1 MSASMLSNLMISL
14 SNNIMSYIIKMCLN
28 FVTNLLNNFFYD
40 AFAVETNFYDMV
52 NRNSFNIVNLYHA
65 IYIFAISL
73 LILFFVKKMVE
84 TYFAWSNG
92 DPDNS
97 PFQVLLGFVKALI
110 IMISFGFLYETFVNI
125 MNTLYQSITNSA
137 FGDTTGLADLF
148 NTQKDWVNTLLNS
161 MGMIFYVIIAIQYVL
176 VYFQNL
182 SRGIEVLILR
192 LGIPFAC
199 VGLLNADGGVFKGY
213 IQKFVKVAFTVI
225 VQLTL
230 LRLSITFLL
239 STHIILAL
247 ASSTMALKTP
257 GLLTEFLT
265 TYGGTDGKAG
275 RIIHNVS
282 IVGSMIS
289 KK

>member
-1 MSASMLSNLMISL
+1 MSGSMLTNSILSL
-14 SNNIMSYIIKMCLN
+14 SNNLMSYIIQMCLN
-28 FVTNLLNNFFYD
+28 FVNNLLNNFFYD

-52 NRNSFNIVNLYHA
+52 NRNTFNIVSLYHA
-65 IYIFAISL
+65 IYIFAISI
-73 LILFFVKKMVE
+73 LIMLFVKKMVE

-97 PFQVLLGFVKALI
+97 PLQVLIGFVKALI
-110 IMISFGFLYETFVNI
+110 IMVSFGFLYETFVDI
-125 MNTLYQSITNSA
+125 MNSLYQSITNSA
-137 FGDTTGLADLF
+137 FGDTSGLADLF
-148 NTQKDWVNTLLNS
+148 NTQKDWVNALLNS

-192 LGIPFAC
+192 LGIPFAS
-199 VGLLNADGGVFKGY
+199 VGLLNADGGVFRGY
-213 IQKFVKVAFTVI
+213 IQQFIKVAFTVI

-247 ASSTMALKTP
+247 ATSTMALKTP
-257 GLLTEFLT
+257 GILSQFLI
-265 TYGGTDGKAG
+265 TYGGTDGRAG
-275 RIIHNVS
+275 KIVHNVG
-282 IVGSMIS
+282 IVASMM
-289 KK
+289 KKH